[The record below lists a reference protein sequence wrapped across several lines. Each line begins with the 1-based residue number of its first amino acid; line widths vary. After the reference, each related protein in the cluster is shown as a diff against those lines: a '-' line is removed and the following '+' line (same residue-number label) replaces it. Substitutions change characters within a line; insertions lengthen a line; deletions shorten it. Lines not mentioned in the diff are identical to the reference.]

1 MEIKLEEVL
10 KNFKT
15 DYEKLTAEL
24 SNPEIFSDI
33 EKTQKLLKKHKQLE
47 EIIKKYER
55 LEKISKELK
64 GLEEIISQEKNSD
77 MLELAGKE
85 IKNVR
90 QQKEKLENEIKNDL
104 SPASALDSKDI
115 IVEIRAGAGG
125 EEAAMFAAD
134 LFRMYA
140 KFAEKNKWQT
150 RLLDS
155 SPSSTGGLKEVVFEI
170 NGADVYGAMKYES
183 GVHRVQRIPITEKSG
198 RVHTSTATVA
208 VLAQAEEEEIFIK
221 PQDIRIDTFR
231 SGGPG
236 GQSVNKTE
244 SAVRITYLPSG
255 LIVKCQD
262 EKSQHKNKERA
273 LKILRSKLL
282 AQEEEK
288 REKEERKTR
297 KTQIGTGDRSE
308 KIRTYNFPQNRVTD
322 HRIKKSWQD
331 LDKILEGNIGDI
343 VNSVKS
349 EAEK

>member
-1 MEIKLEEVL
+1 MQNQIEEIEKEYQKITSDLEKPEV
-10 KNFKT
+10 
-15 DYEKLTAEL
+15 
-24 SNPEIFSDI
+24 FSDAQ
-33 EKTQKLLKKHKQLE
+33 KTRQLLKKHKQLE
-47 EIIKKYER
+47 EIIKKYKQF
-55 LEKISKELK
+55 EKISEELR
-64 GLEEIISQEKNSD
+64 GLEEIISKEKNGD
-77 MLELAGKE
+77 LLELADKE

-90 QQKEKLENEIKNDL
+90 QQKENLENEIKNDL

-125 EEAAMFAAD
+125 EEAALFAAD

-183 GVHRVQRIPITEKSG
+183 GVHRVQRIPVTEKSG

-236 GQSVNKTE
+236 GQNVNKTE
-244 SAVRITYLPSG
+244 SAVRITYLPTS

-322 HRIKKSWQD
+322 HRIKKSWQN
-331 LDKILEGNIGDI
+331 LDKILEGDIGNI
-343 VNSVKS
+343 VNSIKS
-349 EAEK
+349 EVEKQK

>member
-1 MEIKLEEVL
+1 MKEKIL
-10 KNFKT
+10 KVKSE
-15 DYEKLTAEL
+15 YEKITSEL
-24 SNPEIFSDI
+24 ESPEVFSDAQ
-33 EKTQKLLKKHKQLE
+33 KSQQLLKRQKLLLDAL
-47 EIIKKYER
+47 KKYER
-55 LEKISKELK
+55 FEKISKELK
-64 GLEEIISQEKNSD
+64 DLEEMIAKEKTDELSD
-77 MLELAGKE
+77 LAKKE
-85 IKNVR
+85 IKTLRNEQAV
-90 QQKEKLENEIKNDL
+90 LENEIKNELIPKNPIDL
-104 SPASALDSKDI
+104 KNV

-125 EEAAMFAAD
+125 EEAALFAAD

-140 KFAEKNKWQT
+140 KFAEKNGWQT

-155 SPSSTGGLKEVVFEI
+155 SPSSTGGLKEVVFEV
-170 NGADVYGAMKYES
+170 NGTDVYGTMKYES
-183 GVHRVQRIPITEKSG
+183 GVHRVQRIPVTEKAG

-208 VLAQAEEEEIFIK
+208 VLAQAEEKEIAIK

-236 GQSVNKTE
+236 GQNVNKTE
-244 SAVRITYLPSG
+244 SAVRITYLPTG

-282 AQEEEK
+282 AQQEER

-297 KTQIGTGDRSE
+297 KAQIGTADRSE

-331 LDKILEGNIGDI
+331 LDKILEGNIENI
-343 VNSVKS
+343 VNSIKN
-349 EAEK
+349 ETEKQK